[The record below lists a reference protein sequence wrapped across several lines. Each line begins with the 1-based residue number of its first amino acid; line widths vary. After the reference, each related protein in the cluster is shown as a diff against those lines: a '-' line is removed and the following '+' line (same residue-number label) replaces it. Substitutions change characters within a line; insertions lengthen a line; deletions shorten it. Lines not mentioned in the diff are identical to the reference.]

1 MRAFGDT
8 VGTIESMA
16 SEDLPDSSELTQTL
30 PGSRSASGGMSRR
43 VQLAITISVIAGM
56 TLYLGAVLL
65 ADAAQIGHQAMAIS
79 GGVWAVM
86 IGASLLNYALRFA
99 RWDWFT
105 RHNGGRIP
113 MARHA
118 IIYITGFSLTTTP
131 GKAGEAIRSLYM
143 TRYGVAMHHS
153 LASLFVERLIDLIS
167 IAALATLAA
176 GLFAK
181 APLVLGLSCGLVVV
195 AAISLRT
202 PLPERFA
209 RRAAGFFRSGGIGS
223 AFSHVAALLA
233 SSRNLLTVRM
243 FAAANLIGLIAWSAE
258 GFGFYVLL
266 RELGTDTTLFVAM
279 GIYGAAVLI
288 GALSFLPGGLGSTE
302 AAMVAMLMVVG
313 IDLSTAVL
321 ATIVCRIVT
330 LWFAVGLGLVAMM
343 VAAKS
348 ERMPLEARS

>member
-1 MRAFGDT
+1 
-8 VGTIESMA
+8 MA
-16 SEDLPDSSELTQTL
+16 SEDLPDTSDLAQAL
-30 PGSRSASGGMSRR
+30 PVSGSATGGMSPR
-43 VQLAITISVIAGM
+43 VQLAVTVSVIVGAG
-56 TLYLGAVLL
+56 LYLGAVLL
-65 ADAAQIGHQAMAIS
+65 ADTAQIGHQAMGIS
-79 GGVWAVM
+79 ATVWSVM
-86 IGASLLNYALRFA
+86 IGASLLNYALRFV

-105 RHNGGRIP
+105 RHNGGHIP
-113 MARHA
+113 MVRHA

-143 TRYGVAMHHS
+143 TRYGIAMHHS
-153 LASLFVERLIDLIS
+153 FASLFVERLIDLIS
-167 IAALATLAA
+167 IAALATPAA

-181 APLVLGLSCGLVVV
+181 APLVLGLSGGLVAV

-202 PLPERFA
+202 PLPELLA
-209 RRAAGFFRSGGIGS
+209 RRASNFVRSGGISS
-223 AFSHVAALLA
+223 AFSHIATLLA

-243 FAAANLIGLIAWSAE
+243 FVAANLIGLIAWSAE

-279 GIYGAAVLI
+279 GIYGASVLI

-302 AAMVAMLMVVG
+302 AAMIAMLMAVG
-313 IDLSTAVL
+313 VDFSTAVL

-348 ERMPLEARS
+348 ERMPLEAPS

>member
-1 MRAFGDT
+1 MKAFDDS

-16 SEDLPDSSELTQTL
+16 SENLPDSSEMAQTL
-30 PGSRSASGGMSRR
+30 PDSRSASGGMSPR
-43 VQLAITISVIAGM
+43 VQLAITVSVIAGIA
-56 TLYLGAVLL
+56 LYLGAVLL
-65 ADAAQIGHQAMAIS
+65 ADAAQIRHQAMAIS
-79 GGVWAVM
+79 AGVWGVM

-105 RHNGGRIP
+105 RHNGGHIP
-113 MARHA
+113 LVRHA

-143 TRYGVAMHHS
+143 TRYGIAMHHS
-153 LASLFVERLIDLIS
+153 FASLFVERLIDMIS

-176 GLFAK
+176 GLFAA
-181 APLVLGLSCGLVVV
+181 APLVLGLSGGLVVV
-195 AAISLRT
+195 AAIALRT
-202 PLPERFA
+202 RLPERFA
-209 RRAAGFFRSGGIGS
+209 RRAADIFRGGGVGS

-266 RELGTDTTLFVAM
+266 RELGTDTTLFIAM
-279 GIYGAAVLI
+279 GIYGAAVLV

-302 AAMVAMLMVVG
+302 AAMIAMLMAAG
-313 IDLSTAVL
+313 TDLSTAVL

-330 LWFAVGLGLVAMM
+330 LWFAVGLGLVAMAFA
-343 VAAKS
+343 VKS
-348 ERMPLEARS
+348 ERTPLEEPS

>member
-1 MRAFGDT
+1 
-8 VGTIESMA
+8 
-16 SEDLPDSSELTQTL
+16 
-30 PGSRSASGGMSRR
+30 MSPR
-43 VQLAITISVIAGM
+43 VQLAITVSVIAGM

-65 ADAAQIGHQAMAIS
+65 ADTAEIGRQAMAIS
-79 GGVWAVM
+79 GTVWGVMLA
-86 IGASLLNYALRFA
+86 ASCLNYALRFA

-118 IIYITGFSLTTTP
+118 VIYIAGFSLTTTP

-153 LASLFVERLIDLIS
+153 FANLFVERLIDLIS

-176 GLFAK
+176 GLFAG
-181 APLVLGLSCGLVVV
+181 APLVLGLSGALVVV
-195 AAISLRT
+195 AALALRT
-202 PLPERFA
+202 SLPQILA
-209 RRAAGFFRSGGIGS
+209 HRAAGFFAGGGLGK
-223 AFSHVAALLA
+223 AFSHVASLLA
-233 SSRNLLTVRM
+233 SSRNLLTARL
-243 FAAANLIGLIAWSAE
+243 FIAANVIGIVAWSAE

-266 RELGTDTTLFVAM
+266 RELGADTTIFIAM

-302 AAMVAMLMVVG
+302 AAMIAMLMAAG

-321 ATIVCRIVT
+321 ATIVCRMVT

-343 VAAKS
+343 VAARS
-348 ERMPLEARS
+348 ERAPVEARS